1 MPRESFVF
9 CNFNSSHKITPKIF
23 DIWMEILKNVP
34 DSVLWLLKSNSLA
47 AENLW
52 KEAKKRNIEKAKFL
66 LAKNSIKILKSSN
79 FYETYAWPN
88 KNHPKFYNIVIKI
101 ITKLKPMNLF
111 FIIKDIEKKLG
122 RKKTLINRPR
132 ICDIDILDL
141 DISKITDQYLEY
153 IELMDSL
160 KFELAADYLVM
171 AATLAEIKSR
181 LMLPKES
188 FEDEEEDPRA
198 ALIKRLQ
205 EYKRFKIVSE
215 KIAILPRVDRD
226 FFIASAKV
234 PKLQESLLKEESE
247 INITDLFTSVVEVLN
262 RPNYKNSHL
271 IDFEELSTKERIQ
284 ILLDILNNKNIIS
297 FSKTLRKP
305 EGKKGVV
312 VTLLASL
319 ELAKDGYIEL
329 IQNKSEELFIKSV
342 RGI

>member
-1 MPRESFVF
+1 MQ
-9 CNFNSSHKITPKIF
+9 N
-23 DIWMEILKNVP
+23 
-34 DSVLWLLKSNSLA
+34 NSLA
-47 AENLW
+47 QLEIPVVMGNHLEQLPDDLFIPPNALE
-52 KEAKKRNIEKAKFL
+52 IFL
-66 LAKNSIKILKSSN
+66 
-79 FYETYAWPN
+79 ETFSGPLDLLLYL
-88 KNHPKFYNIVIKI
+88 IR
-101 ITKLKPMNLF
+101 
-111 FIIKDIEKKLG
+111 KD
-122 RKKTLINRPR
+122 
-132 ICDIDILDL
+132 DIDILDL

-198 ALIKRLQ
+198 LLIKRLQ
-205 EYKRFKIVSE
+205 EYKRFKTVSE
-215 KIAILPRVDRD
+215 KIATLPRVDRD

-234 PKLQESLLKEESE
+234 PKLQESSKESK
-247 INITDLFTSVVEVLN
+247 INIEELFSSVVKVLN

-284 ILLDILNNKNIIS
+284 ILLDILKNTNIIT
-297 FSKTLRKP
+297 FSKTLRKL

-319 ELAKDGYIEL
+319 ELAKDGYIKL
-329 IQNKSEELFIKSV
+329 IQNKSQELFIKSV
-342 RGI
+342 RSI

>member
-1 MPRESFVF
+1 MQNNNLSQLEIPAVIGNHLDKLPDDLFIPPNALEIFLETFSGPLDLLLYLIRRE
-9 CNFNSSHKITPKIF
+9 
-23 DIWMEILKNVP
+23 
-34 DSVLWLLKSNSLA
+34 
-47 AENLW
+47 
-52 KEAKKRNIEKAKFL
+52 
-66 LAKNSIKILKSSN
+66 
-79 FYETYAWPN
+79 
-88 KNHPKFYNIVIKI
+88 
-101 ITKLKPMNLF
+101 
-111 FIIKDIEKKLG
+111 
-122 RKKTLINRPR
+122 
-132 ICDIDILDL
+132 DIDILDL
-141 DISKITDQYLEY
+141 DVSKITDQYLEY

-181 LMLPKES
+181 LMLPKEN
-188 FEDEEEDPRA
+188 FEDEEEDPRY

-205 EYKRFKIVSE
+205 EYKRYKSVSE

-226 FFIASAKV
+226 FFIASAQLPTLEK
-234 PKLQESLLKEESE
+234 SSTLKSKIDVDE
-247 INITDLFTSVVEVLN
+247 IFSSIIEVLN
-262 RPNYKNSHL
+262 RPNYKICHS

-284 ILLDILNNKNIIS
+284 ILIDLLYETNIIS

-342 RGI
+342 RSI